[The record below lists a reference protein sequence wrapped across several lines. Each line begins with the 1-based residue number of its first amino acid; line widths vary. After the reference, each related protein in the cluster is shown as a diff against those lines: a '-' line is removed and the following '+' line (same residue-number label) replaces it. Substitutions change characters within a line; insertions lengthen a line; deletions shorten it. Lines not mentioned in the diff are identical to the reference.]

1 MTARFGLRARHT
13 GKRGAANIRR
23 RGPSTGLAR
32 LVFALILLALAL
44 GSAFGLGPSPAA
56 EEPISEYQVKAAFL
70 LNFTRFVEWPST
82 AFAQPDSPLSI
93 CILGDDPFG
102 ELLRQVVEGE
112 SVGGRNVAVLRIR
125 KAPAPKTCHVLFIS
139 RSEKDVGAILSAAGP
154 GVLTVSD
161 RELFLREGGM
171 IAFVVEDRRVRFD
184 VSQRAALRA
193 SLAMSSRLLAV
204 ARSVQK

>member
-1 MTARFGLRARHT
+1 MIARDH
-13 GKRGAANIRR
+13 IRR
-23 RGPSTGLAR
+23 QGPSAGLAG
-32 LVFALILLALAL
+32 LVFALILLGLAL
-44 GSAFGLGPSPAA
+44 GRAAGLGPAPAA

-70 LNFTRFVEWPST
+70 LNFTRFVDWP
-82 AFAQPDSPLSI
+82 AAVFAQPDSPLAI
-93 CILGDDPFG
+93 CVLGDDPFG
-102 ELLRQVVEGE
+102 GLLQQVVEGE
-112 SVGGRNVAVLRIR
+112 SVRGRTVEVLRIR

-139 RSEKDVGAILSAAGP
+139 RSEKDVGAVLSTVGP

>member
-1 MTARFGLRARHT
+1 MIARDH
-13 GKRGAANIRR
+13 IRR
-23 RGPSTGLAR
+23 QGPSAGLAG
-32 LVFALILLALAL
+32 LVFALILLGLAL
-44 GSAFGLGPSPAA
+44 GRAAGLGPAPAA

-70 LNFTRFVEWPST
+70 LNFTRFVDWPAA
-82 AFAQPDSPLSI
+82 AFAQPDSPLAI
-93 CILGDDPFG
+93 CVLGDDPFG
-102 ELLRQVVEGE
+102 GLLQQVVEGE
-112 SVGGRNVAVLRIR
+112 SVRGRNVEVLRIR

-139 RSEKDVGAILSAAGP
+139 RSEKDVGAVLSTVGP